1 MKHTF
6 IGCEIESYA
15 FAVKIVPLTGKNE
28 TAVEIDAVLVCRV
41 MRLHR
46 LLHKLTLFVIRSRED
61 DNHFVTRFRLEI
73 DTLCYPDQDIRRL
86 VHASAGIQFYDE
98 WQKDGRFWS
107 RKQVIYKAAICACCS
122 SSS

>member
-28 TAVEIDAVLVCRV
+28 TAVEIDAVLVCGV

-73 DTLCYPDQDIRRL
+73 DTLCYPDQNVLSTSEIEFVIRPIGVGVVR
-86 VHASAGIQFYDE
+86 
-98 WQKDGRFWS
+98 RFKVKIGFAES
-107 RKQVIYKAAICACCS
+107 V
-122 SSS
+122 

>member
-15 FAVKIVPLTGKNE
+15 FAVKIVPLTRKNE
-28 TAVEIDAVLVCRV
+28 TAVEVDAVLICRV
-41 MRLHR
+41 MRFHR
-46 LLHKLTLFVIRSRED
+46 LLHKLTLRVIRSGED

-73 DTLCYPDQDIRRL
+73 DTPCYPDQDICRL
-86 VHASAGIQFYDE
+86 VHVSAGIQFYDE

-107 RKQVIYKAAICACCS
+107 RKQVIYKAAKCACCS